1 MQSSSSSY
9 SGGMSSSSGVGTG
22 GSMFAQGGGGGG
34 GGMSSSSGVGSG
46 GSMFAQGGGGGGGG
60 GAGGTYGV
68 PGGISG
74 GSLSAFGAGGGMSQL
89 GMGHGTVVGGQLMG
103 PSGGGGVY
111 MGPTGGMY
119 MGPTGGMYMGPGGVS
134 GPAGFPS
141 SPAFS
146 IGRAITQGGF
156 HSTVNNL
163 MKTLPPMVNRLTE
176 KGILNNLNTRL
187 VGYVEKVRQLTIENA
202 MLEAQLKAM
211 TGSSPRDARPLHHGG
226 QLRGDRHRDAQEYQ
240 RVHHGARPPG
250 DRGGQPEGRRRGDQV
265 EVGGGS
271 QVCSS
276 LAQLGQVPTSRRG
289 YEFEAGVKFQLET
302 DISNMKRDL
311 DAAQEMKSDLT
322 SKYSILQE
330 DLTFHNTIH
339 KEEMVKLSAKFGK
352 YATTHSSMIEVDSG
366 KSINLMDALSTLRN
380 EYETAAQ
387 RNREEADAYCTSKI
401 EQIQQQTTQ
410 TSEQLT
416 TITTDMTTL
425 QNEIE
430 DLSVEY
436 HKLIN
441 VNQTL
446 QSTLQEYQFHSTTSV
461 TDVQNLIVSLEQ
473 EIEASH
479 VALQNQLVN
488 YQELL
493 DVKTALDTEIQT
505 YRRLLEGE
513 EAMLLNVGSDK
524 SMSAGST
531 VLSSGAS
538 TTFISG
544 GGGGAIFSSKSATIP
559 SPALLTGGG
568 GVTAVAG
575 GGGTVL
581 ASGGGG
587 GGVAMLAGGTGAVV
601 AGAGGVGG
609 TTVISGGEVTSSSS
623 SSMSMS
629 SSQQQ
634 QQQQVVTGMTVIEGG
649 TAMLAGGTVGEGGMV
664 MAGADGRGQ
673 QP

>member
-1 MQSSSSSY
+1 MSQSVRSSRSTNVSTGMWNRRGGSPPPPPRRATSVVSSSREVKISNAASVY
-9 SGGMSSSSGVGTG
+9 
-22 GSMFAQGGGGGG
+22 
-34 GGMSSSSGVGSG
+34 
-46 GSMFAQGGGGGGGG
+46 G
-60 GAGGTYGV
+60 GAGGRGSR
-68 PGGISG
+68 ISRA
-74 GSLSAFGAGGGMSQL
+74 SSFSAASTSGLAGNEKEEM
-89 GMGHGTVVGGQLMG
+89 
-103 PSGGGGVY
+103 
-111 MGPTGGMY
+111 
-119 MGPTGGMYMGPGGVS
+119 
-134 GPAGFPS
+134 
-141 SPAFS
+141 
-146 IGRAITQGGF
+146 QGL
-156 HSTVNNL
+156 N
-163 MKTLPPMVNRLTE
+163 NRLS
-176 KGILNNLNTRL
+176 
-187 VGYVEKVRQLTIENA
+187 GYL
-202 MLEAQLKAM
+202 
-211 TGSSPRDARPLHHGG
+211 
-226 QLRGDRHRDAQEYQ
+226 Q
-240 RVHHGARPPG
+240 RVRTLEQENNKIELEIAELMSLRKGGPHDWAKWDGIFRALREEIFTLTMDTTKLELGIQNTDLARS
-250 DRGGQPEGRRRGDQV
+250 DYYEKWETEHAIRMAV
-265 EVGGGS
+265 EADIQALRKMIDDTNV
-271 QVCSS
+271 
-276 LAQLGQVPTSRRG
+276 SRLNLESRV
-289 YEFEAGVKFQLET
+289 EALKEELSVLRYT
-302 DISNMKRDL
+302 H
-311 DAAQEMKSDLT
+311 A
-322 SKYSILQE
+322 
-330 DLTFHNTIH
+330 
-339 KEEMVKLSAKFGK
+339 EEMVKLSAKYGK

-436 HKLIN
+436 HKHIN

-544 GGGGAIFSSKSATIP
+544 GGGGGGIFSSKSATIP

-568 GVTAVAG
+568 VTALAG

-581 ASGGGG
+581 ASGGG

-623 SSMSMS
+623 SMSMS
-629 SSQQQ
+629 SSQQ

-649 TAMLAGGTVGEGGMV
+649 TAMLSGGTVGEGGMV
-664 MAGADGRGQ
+664 MAGADGRGAATMMSAGGMSSGAQFQ
-673 QP
+673 QASAGAIIGGTGIVGGRTIIIDE

>member
-1 MQSSSSSY
+1 
-9 SGGMSSSSGVGTG
+9 
-22 GSMFAQGGGGGG
+22 
-34 GGMSSSSGVGSG
+34 
-46 GSMFAQGGGGGGGG
+46 
-60 GAGGTYGV
+60 
-68 PGGISG
+68 
-74 GSLSAFGAGGGMSQL
+74 
-89 GMGHGTVVGGQLMG
+89 
-103 PSGGGGVY
+103 
-111 MGPTGGMY
+111 
-119 MGPTGGMYMGPGGVS
+119 
-134 GPAGFPS
+134 
-141 SPAFS
+141 
-146 IGRAITQGGF
+146 
-156 HSTVNNL
+156 

-211 TGSSPRDARPLHHGG
+211 TGSSPVMPDPSITVDNYEVTVTEMLKNINVFTM
-226 QLRGDRHRDAQEYQ
+226 E
-240 RVHHGARPPG
+240 RVHL
-250 DRGGQPEGRRRGDQV
+250 EI
-265 EVGGGS
+265 EVDNLRVAAEEIKS
-271 QVCSS
+271 K
-276 LAQLGQVPTSRRG
+276 

-568 GVTAVAG
+568 VTAVAG

-629 SSQQQ
+629 SQQQQ

-664 MAGADGRGQ
+664 MAGADGRGAATMMSAGGMSSGAQFQ
-673 QP
+673 QASAGAIIGGTGIAGGRTIIVDE